1 MQVVSEIYSGK
12 FDIAKVAPLVMKAA
26 ELGDEIAIKI
36 LDDAC
41 FELLAHIR
49 AMLKKARFGEKVNL
63 ALLGGVLQSDN
74 YVSRRLKDMIAQEL
88 PEINLVRPASSP
100 AYGAVIYGKNLIKK
114 QNGIA

>member
-1 MQVVSEIYSGK
+1 MLVVSEIYSGK

-63 ALLGGVLQSDN
+63 ALLG
-74 YVSRRLKDMIAQEL
+74 
-88 PEINLVRPASSP
+88 
-100 AYGAVIYGKNLIKK
+100 VIKSHRCPPFKIS
-114 QNGIA
+114 